1 MRVPFL
7 LLLIHQRFASVSADH
22 CSSDFEFAVDNC
34 TACPTLD
41 RTHGD
46 IEMAVCEERAA
57 NTSSICACHGTHS
70 IQTALLVYFPHVDGS
85 GTRCANSWE
94 TAPHAYTALIVVS
107 GSTMLYATAHLFYI
121 AIKLSGIC
129 LCKRHRCT
137 KTNMAALC
145 IGMFELVLF
154 TQLVVRVAS
163 QGKNTGTSGT
173 AYYAGVRYGMGILSL
188 CSGAFFDLGLVMYYI
203 SISETLYPGEE
214 MARRRRC
221 INLPFWIVISTT
233 SLCAIFTIAVPLL
246 SVDEALSKTDMTSQ
260 IALLLRVFMIV
271 YSTVFMILA
280 HRAMRR
286 VRLHPTSLA

>member
-94 TAPHAYTALIVVS
+94 TAPHAYTALIAVP

-137 KTNMAALC
+137 KTIITALL
-145 IGMFELVLF
+145 IGIHELL
-154 TQLVVRVAS
+154 LVIALVIRVAS
-163 QGKNTGTSGT
+163 QGKSVG
-173 AYYAGVRYGMGILSL
+173 A
-188 CSGAFFDLGLVMYYI
+188 SGADYYVRAFKSMRI
-203 SISETLYPGEE
+203 LYWCAASFWETGQALYCTSISDTLYPEE
-214 MARRRRC
+214 DMTRRRRC
-221 INLPFWIVISTT
+221 INISFWI
-233 SLCAIFTIAVPLL
+233 LL
-246 SVDEALSKTDMTSQ
+246 SVDALST
-260 IALLLRVFMIV
+260 IFMIAAFLV
-271 YSTVFMILA
+271 DEDLSEITYEYVKHFITAVRILRAMYSIIFMVLA
-280 HRAMRR
+280 HRAMHQ
-286 VRLHPTSLA
+286 VSLHPTSLA